1 MPRPSFL
8 RLFKIATSD
17 EKGLSGRL
25 EHFTHFWG
33 YVGRGFVQN
42 RCLIRA
48 SALSYTTLL
57 AMIPLLAIAISVT
70 SSLLKKQG
78 EQDIY
83 KAVDHFIS
91 SVMPPATLS
100 ETDLRSHP
108 YRQPSINATNADE
121 TVTNT
126 DDTATNTTAAPE
138 ENDNAQDNA
147 NTRVAV
153 QNVVARDIHEFIH
166 NTRAGTLGVTGFAV
180 LLFVALSML
189 NSIEGT
195 FNDIWGVQRGRD
207 WWVRVGRFWFALS
220 LGPILIAIAVGLAG
234 SGHFQA
240 TRAILQTTPV
250 VGYIVRQAATLVFV
264 WLVFALIYQFVPN
277 TKVQWNA
284 ALAGGITG
292 GTLWHLNNLFGFL
305 YVSRVVG
312 NSRIYGGIGLVPV
325 FMAGLYLSWAIL
337 LFGAQ
342 TAYAFQNRK
351 IYLQEKAFETITHR
365 DREIIALRLM
375 TAIGRRFQDGQ
386 PPAAVTE
393 IAGELAV
400 PTKLVQKVLQTL
412 LDARLV
418 TEIAGNTAYT
428 PARPL
433 DAITVYDI
441 LHALRAGN
449 GEAAPTPDN
458 RAAAEILGEFQKVE
472 AAECAAATPV
482 TLLTLVQR
490 SQKVG

>member
-1 MPRPSFL
+1 MAKPSFL
-8 RLFKIATSD
+8 RLFKIATGD
-17 EKGLSGRL
+17 EKEVGLSGRL

-83 KAVDHFIS
+83 KAIDHFIS
-91 SVMPPATLS
+91 SVMPPATVAVA
-100 ETDLRSHP
+100 DLRDHP
-108 YRQPSINATNADE
+108 SRQPSVNATNTDE
-121 TVTNT
+121 
-126 DDTATNTTAAPE
+126 TATNTTAALEASSNPE
-138 ENDNAQDNA
+138 EDSD
-147 NTRVAV
+147 TRVAV
-153 QNVVARDIHEFIH
+153 QNVVAKNIHEFIH
-166 NTRAGTLGVTGFAV
+166 NTRSGTLGVTGVAV

-207 WWVRVGRFWFALS
+207 MLVRVGRFWFAIS
-220 LGPILIAIAVGLAG
+220 LGPILIAVAMGLAG
-234 SGHFQA
+234 SSHFQS
-240 TRAILQTTPV
+240 TRALLQAMPVIGLIVIQATTL
-250 VGYIVRQAATLVFV
+250 IFV

-277 TKVQWNA
+277 TKVQFSA

-351 IYLQEKAFETITHR
+351 IYLQEKAMETITHR
-365 DREIIALRLM
+365 DREILALRLM
-375 TAIGRRFQDGQ
+375 TSIGRRFQNGET
-386 PPAAVTE
+386 PAAVPE
-393 IAGELAV
+393 IAVELEV
-400 PTKLVQKVLQTL
+400 PTKLVQKVLQSL
-412 LDARLV
+412 LDAKIV
-418 TEIAGNTAYT
+418 TEAAGNSAFS

-433 DAITVYDI
+433 DAITAHDI
-441 LHALRAGN
+441 LQALRTCCGQ
-449 GEAAPTPDN
+449 TPVLPN
-458 RAAAEILGEFQKVE
+458 TPLSTEVLGEFQKIE
-472 AAECAAATPV
+472 DAERAAASPV

-490 SQKVG
+490 TQKPK

>member
-1 MPRPSFL
+1 MAKPSFL
-8 RLFKIATSD
+8 RLFKIATGD
-17 EKGLSGRL
+17 EKEVGLSGRL
-25 EHFTHFWG
+25 ENFIHFWG

-83 KAVDHFIS
+83 KAIDHFIS
-91 SVMPPATLS
+91 SVMPPATVAVA
-100 ETDLRSHP
+100 DLHTHP
-108 YRQPSINATNADE
+108 LHEPYANG
-121 TVTNT
+121 TNT
-126 DDTATNTTAAPE
+126 DKLATNTTAAMEENSSPE
-138 ENDNAQDNA
+138 EDSD
-147 NTRVAV
+147 TRVAV
-153 QNVVARDIHEFIH
+153 QNVVARNIHEFIH
-166 NTRAGTLGVTGFAV
+166 NTRAGTLGFTGVAV

-207 WWVRVGRFWFALS
+207 WWVRVGRFWFAIS
-220 LGPILIAIAVGLAG
+220 LGPILISIAVGLAG
-234 SGHFQA
+234 SSHFQS
-240 TRAILQTTPV
+240 TRALLQATPV
-250 VGYIVRQAATLVFV
+250 IGLIILQAATLVFV

-277 TKVQWNA
+277 TKVNFTA

-312 NSRIYGGIGLVPV
+312 SSRIYGGIGLVPV

-351 IYLQEKAFETITHR
+351 IYLQEKAMETITHR
-365 DREIIALRLM
+365 DREILALRLM
-375 TAIGRRFQDGQ
+375 TSIGRRFQNGE
-386 PPAAVTE
+386 PSAAVSE
-393 IAGELAV
+393 IAAELEV
-400 PTKLVQKVLQTL
+400 PTKLVQKVLQSL
-412 LDARLV
+412 LDAKIV
-418 TEIAGNTAYT
+418 AEVAGNTAFT

-433 DAITVYDI
+433 DAITAHDI
-441 LHALRAGN
+441 LQALRTCCGQ
-449 GEAAPTPDN
+449 TPVLPNTPLSTEVLNEFAKIEDAE
-458 RAAAEILGEFQKVE
+458 RAAAS
-472 AAECAAATPV
+472 PV

-490 SQKVG
+490 TQKR